1 MVRHRHG
8 SNYHEG
14 RNLYSQFP
22 RIRKNA
28 THTWPSW
35 VGKEA
40 EGKTEKSGK
49 NFYCVFTGKN
59 GKVNKLSRFRI
70 D

>member
-1 MVRHRHG
+1 MKEEIYTHNSLELGMPH
-8 SNYHEG
+8 
-14 RNLYSQFP
+14 
-22 RIRKNA
+22 
-28 THTWPSW
+28 HTWSTW

-49 NFYCVFTGKN
+49 DFYCVFTGKN

-70 D
+70 G